1 LSSLNKRF
9 GIKKKLNLPSR
20 PTRGPKPP
28 NPKSRT
34 PRAASKIPAA
44 ASLYY
49 SHSLSPPTVLS
60 PAHEPQPSA
69 APCLCARAGRACSP
83 PRRARPAAREHPPRR
98 ARHLGRASSRAA
110 SRARRRPSHTTPR
123 CRTRR
128 PSPTTS
134 PVVRSLP
141 AINGNHCDCFF
152 FSIIL
157 SLVILW
163 KLTQWWPL
171 KTTLLP
177 LADLSSPSCSL

>member
-1 LSSLNKRF
+1 MPLTLSHAR
-9 GIKKKLNLPSR
+9 
-20 PTRGPKPP
+20 
-28 NPKSRT
+28 
-34 PRAASKIPAA
+34 RARALGFFPAAAA
-44 ASLYY
+44 ASL
-49 SHSLSPPTVLS
+49 SSLSLTSLSPTLSPPTVLS
-60 PAHEPQPSA
+60 PAREPQPSA
-69 APCLCARAGRACSP
+69 APCLRARAGRACSP
-83 PRRARPAAREHPPRR
+83 PRRARLAAREHPPRR

-110 SRARRRPSHTTPR
+110 SRARRRPSHATPR

-134 PVVRSLP
+134 PVARSLP